1 MAIDTQIHTV
11 YDGGLAATLQIT
23 GKSDGQSGQEVN
35 VVKVDVSELIPP
47 CSSVAIEEIS
57 YNVEGGTVTLSW
69 DDLTPLP
76 FAHLKGMDTIDY
88 RREGRLQNF
97 GDPQS
102 RSGDILLSTVGF
114 DPNGSYTIL
123 LKLRKKFG

>member
-11 YDGGLAATLQIT
+11 YDGGLAATLQII
-23 GKSDGQSGQEVN
+23 GKSDGQSGQEVD
-35 VVKVDVSELIPP
+35 VVKVDVSELTPP

-76 FAHLKGMDTIDY
+76 FAYLKGMDNINY
-88 RREGRLQNF
+88 RREGRLPNLA
-97 GDPQS
+97 DPTS
-102 RSGDILLSTVGF
+102 RSGDILLSTVDF

-123 LKLRKKFG
+123 LKMKKKYA